1 MNSIEVFAAVVAA
14 GSPVFL
20 GVFTWITR
28 RGLEKSA
35 AEERTLDK
43 RLAQQRDDFNA
54 VVAPLKD
61 SIDRLRADND
71 KLTERV
77 NDLDAR
83 LDVAEGDNHA
93 LVYDFKRTLDH
104 LSTRYDDPGPRRA
117 PRVDE
122 LLGFIP

>member
-1 MNSIEVFAAVVAA
+1 MNSVEVFATVVAA

-28 RGLEKSA
+28 HGLEKSA
-35 AEERTLDK
+35 AEETTLDK

-54 VVAPLKD
+54 VVTPLKE

-71 KLTERV
+71 KLTKRV

-104 LSTRYDDPGPRRA
+104 LFTRYDDPGPRRA

-122 LLGFIP
+122 LLGYIP

>member
-1 MNSIEVFAAVVAA
+1 MNSAEVFTAIVVA

-35 AEERTLDK
+35 AEETTLDK

-54 VVAPLKD
+54 VVEPLKD
-61 SIDRLRADND
+61 SIDRLREDND
-71 KLTERV
+71 KLTKRV

-104 LSTRYDDPGPRRA
+104 LLRVYNDHGPRRA
-117 PRVDE
+117 PRVNE
-122 LLGFIP
+122 LLGYIP

>member
-1 MNSIEVFAAVVAA
+1 MNSVEIFTAVVAA
-14 GSPVFL
+14 GSPIFL

-35 AEERTLDK
+35 AEETMLDK

-61 SIDRLRADND
+61 SINRLREDND
-71 KLTERV
+71 KLTKRV
-77 NDLDAR
+77 NDLDTR

-104 LSTRYDDPGPRRA
+104 MLNRYNDRGPQRA
-117 PRVDE
+117 PRVNE

>member
-1 MNSIEVFAAVVAA
+1 MNSVDIFTAIVAA

-20 GVFTWITR
+20 GVFTWVTR
-28 RGLEKSA
+28 RGLEKRA
-35 AEERTLDK
+35 AEETTLDK

-54 VVAPLKD
+54 VTAPLKD
-61 SIDRLRADND
+61 SIDRLRVDND
-71 KLTERV
+71 KLTQRV

-104 LSTRYDDPGPRRA
+104 LFVKYNDPGPRRA
-117 PRVDE
+117 LRVDE
-122 LLGFIP
+122 LLGYMS

>member
-1 MNSIEVFAAVVAA
+1 MSLIEVFTAVVAA
-14 GSPVFL
+14 MSPIFL
-20 GVFTWITR
+20 GVFTWLTR
-28 RGLEKSA
+28 RGLEEQA
-35 AEERTLDK
+35 AQETTLDK

-61 SIDRLRADND
+61 SIERLRADND
-71 KLTERV
+71 KLTKRV

-104 LSTRYDDPGPRRA
+104 MLRVYNDPGPRRA
-117 PRVDE
+117 ARVNE
-122 LLGFIP
+122 LLGYTP

>member
-1 MNSIEVFAAVVAA
+1 MNPVEIFTAVVAA

-28 RGLEKSA
+28 RGLERSA
-35 AEERTLDK
+35 AEETTLDK

-54 VVAPLKD
+54 VVSPLKD
-61 SIDRLRADND
+61 SIDRLREDND

-104 LSTRYDDPGPRRA
+104 LFNKYNDQGPRRA

-122 LLGFIP
+122 LLGYIP

>member
-1 MNSIEVFAAVVAA
+1 MSSTEIFTAIVAA

-35 AEERTLDK
+35 AEETTLDK

-71 KLTERV
+71 KLTQRV

-83 LDVAEGDNHA
+83 LDMAEGDNHA

-104 LSTRYDDPGPRRA
+104 LFTTYNDKGPRRA

-122 LLGFIP
+122 LLGYIP